1 MRTVHL
7 KGDDSAPLLYSCEST
22 PEVLHP
28 VLGPPTQGGHGT
40 LGAGPEEGNE
50 DGQRVEHVSCGD
62 RLREL
67 GLRIVAFHY
76 LKGAY
81 RKSGEGLL

>member
-28 VLGPPTQGGHGT
+28 ILGPQHKEDMELLERVQRRAMKMVRGRSTSPVGT
-40 LGAGPEEGNE
+40 G
-50 DGQRVEHVSCGD
+50 
-62 RLREL
+62 
-67 GLRIVAFHY
+67 
-76 LKGAY
+76 
-81 RKSGEGLL
+81 